1 MNDLK
6 QKIEELLHQSETI
19 RNEET
24 QYSSMGFGS
33 MGVSGPQYDEWLND
47 ILIMSMQLP
56 DNHVMKEVIQ
66 DLYKRKNNPSTF
78 KKMCGVL
85 KSLNKD
91 ESIMNSNDKEKYE
104 LMLQILKSFSNSI
117 KRITSD
123 RYNKREGIHIEDE
136 YDVQDILFCLLKG
149 VYKDLRREDPL
160 PKQAGISSRIDLDIP
175 SEGIMIEV
183 KMIKST
189 DKDTNKYIK
198 QLKEDITN
206 YSSVDWL
213 KYLVLFI
220 YDPGNKTKDDNDFY
234 ELNQVLK
241 NDRRFEIEVILAK

>member
-1 MNDLK
+1 MNNL
-6 QKIEELLHQSETI
+6 QHKIEELLARSETI
-19 RNEET
+19 RSKET
-24 QYSSMGFGS
+24 HYDSMGLGS
-33 MGVSGPQYDEWLND
+33 VWVSGPQYNEWLND

-56 DNHVMKEVIQ
+56 AYHVMKTEIQ
-66 DLYKRKNNPSTF
+66 NLYKIKNNPSTF
-78 KKMCGVL
+78 DKMCGVL

-91 ESIMNSNDKEKYE
+91 ESIISSNHKEKYE
-104 LMLQILKSFSNSI
+104 LMLQILQSFSNSI

-123 RYNKREGIHIEDE
+123 RYDKRQGIHIADE

-160 PKQAGISSRIDLDIP
+160 PKQAGTSSRIDLDVP